1 MAKRYPKPR
10 QYSERIAFGVTVE
23 QRRRLEEI
31 LRARARTGQMTS
43 LADVLRTAV
52 NLFIAQQD
60 DIPGT
65 RAAITRKL
73 EHRFESVEE
82 RMSALEHRL
91 AEQSVLLEQLIA
103 FFRRRREG

>member
-1 MAKRYPKPR
+1 MKSKPK
-10 QYSERIAFGVTVE
+10 QYSERIAVGVTPE

-31 LRARARTGQMTS
+31 LRVRARAGQMTS
-43 LADVLRTAV
+43 LAEVLRAAV

-73 EHRFESVEE
+73 EGRFETVEA
-82 RMSALEHRL
+82 RLGALEAQI
-91 AEQSVLLEQLIA
+91 AEQSKLLDALVA
-103 FFRRRREG
+103 FFRKRQEGR